1 VKERAAA
8 QGTGGTP
15 ESRGAPRSFGADAR
29 IAGLIGVGHAV
40 SHFYQLAFAP
50 LFPLWREEF
59 GLDWT
64 QLGLVMTVFYLV
76 SCLGQAG
83 AGFVVDRHGPGAS
96 LFAGFLLLAA
106 GVLIAAAAPGYG
118 WLLVAAVV
126 MAIGNSVFHPAD
138 FSLLNHR
145 VSDGRIGHAFSLHGL
160 SGTLG
165 YASAP
170 VMIALLSALWG
181 WRTALVLA
189 SGAGLAMAL
198 VVLACRS
205 AYVVAPAPQA
215 AGEPVGPVGRVDAQ
229 PVLAFFNFALVAC
242 MLFFVAINIAGMGVQ
257 NMGVSLLESLGRM
270 DATAAAGWITTYICA
285 VAVGMVIGG
294 FVASSARRHEWIA
307 VAGTLSAAA
316 LLLGLTHPAVSTLA
330 TGLLLCAAGVSLG
343 IVTPARDMLV
353 RSAVPKSATGRA
365 YGIVYSAVDIGAAL
379 GPALMGWW
387 LDRHLAAAG
396 FASAAFF
403 LVLAAMAGWLIAAQ
417 VRRLGASA
425 AGAFPAV
432 VAAAPAVTETV
443 TEGR

>member
-1 VKERAAA
+1 MKQGAGAQAA
-8 QGTGGTP
+8 GVSPDSG
-15 ESRGAPRSFGADAR
+15 GAPPGFGADAR
-29 IAGLIGVGHAV
+29 VAGLVGIGHAV

-64 QLGLVMTVFYLV
+64 QLGLIMTVFYLV
-76 SCLGQAG
+76 SCVGQAG

-96 LFAGFLLLAA
+96 LLAGFVSMAA

-126 MAIGNSVFHPAD
+126 MALGNSVFHPAD

-145 VSDGRIGHAFSLHGL
+145 VSDARIGHAFSLHGL

-170 VMIALLSALWG
+170 VLVALLSAAWG
-181 WRTALVLA
+181 WRTALVVA
-189 SGAGLAMAL
+189 SGAGLAMAVV
-198 VVLACRS
+198 VVLCRS
-205 AYVVAPAPQA
+205 AYSVAPVTRAAQGTAAPA
-215 AGEPVGPVGRVDAQ
+215 TRQ

-242 MLFFVAINIAGMGVQ
+242 MLFFVTINIAGMGVQ

-270 DATAAAGWITTYICA
+270 DATAAAGWITSYICA

-316 LLLGLTHPAVSTLA
+316 LLLALTHPAMSTLA

-417 VRRLGASA
+417 VRRLG
-425 AGAFPAV
+425 V
-432 VAAAPAVTETV
+432 LAAAPGTASSGTV
-443 TEGR
+443 APVR

>member
-1 VKERAAA
+1 MKAGAGA
-8 QGTGGTP
+8 QGTGRAPDLG
-15 ESRGAPRSFGADAR
+15 SAPRSFGADAR
-29 IAGLIGVGHAV
+29 IAGLVGVGHAV

-50 LFPLWREEF
+50 LFPLWRDEF

-76 SCLGQAG
+76 SCLCQAG
-83 AGFVVDRHGPGAS
+83 AGFVVDRHGPGPS
-96 LFAGFLLLAA
+96 LFAGFVLMAG

-145 VSDGRIGHAFSLHGL
+145 VSDARIGHAFSLHGI

-170 VMIALLSALWG
+170 VLVALLSALWG
-181 WRTALVLA
+181 WRLALVVA
-189 SGAGLAMAL
+189 SAAGLAMAV
-198 VVLACRS
+198 VVLLCRS
-205 AYVVAPAPQA
+205 AYVVAPVARA
-215 AGEPVGPVGRVDAQ
+215 AGVPARQVDRQ

-285 VAVGMVIGG
+285 VAIGMVIGG

-353 RSAVPKSATGRA
+353 RSAVPKSASGRA

-387 LDRHLAAAG
+387 LDRQLAAAG

-417 VRRLGASA
+417 VRRLGASV
-425 AGAFPAV
+425 AGAGAV
-432 VAAAPAVTETV
+432 VMAAAPTVTDTV

>member
-1 VKERAAA
+1 
-8 QGTGGTP
+8 
-15 ESRGAPRSFGADAR
+15 
-29 IAGLIGVGHAV
+29 
-40 SHFYQLAFAP
+40 
-50 LFPLWREEF
+50 
-59 GLDWT
+59 
-64 QLGLVMTVFYLV
+64 MTVFYLV

-96 LFAGFLLLAA
+96 LFAGFVLMAA
-106 GVLIAAAAPGYG
+106 GVLVAAAAPGYG
-118 WLLVAAVV
+118 WLLAAAVV

-145 VSDGRIGHAFSLHGL
+145 VSDGRIGHAFSLHGI

-170 VMIALLSALWG
+170 ILVASLSALWG
-181 WRTALVLA
+181 WRTALLVA
-189 SGAGLAMAL
+189 SGAGLAMAVV
-198 VVLACRS
+198 VVLCRG
-205 AYVVAPAPQA
+205 AYAVAPAARA
-215 AGEPVGPVGRVDAQ
+215 AGEPPRPVGRQ
-229 PVLAFFNFALVAC
+229 PALAFFNFALVAC

-285 VAVGMVIGG
+285 VAAGMVIGG

-316 LLLGLTHPAVSTLA
+316 LLLALTHPAVSTLA

-353 RSAVPKSATGRA
+353 RSAVPRSATGRA

-417 VRRLGASA
+417 VRRLGA
-425 AGAFPAV
+425 P
-432 VAAAPAVTETV
+432 VAAAVPVAMAAVPPVTDTV